1 MSCRSHKH
9 RSIPRRVSAA
19 AGVLGL
25 GAGLLAGTA
34 ILAAAP
40 ASAIPIPPSTSS
52 CTYNGSPLGFAA
64 SNTAG
69 TPVTVNCTGL
79 PANTLLI
86 VAQTSPL
93 AGVISPSSAA
103 TSEADLS
110 TGMAVTTDASGDLTA
125 TITVT
130 ATGGTPGFSALDKKA
145 VCPPTQAQVNAGLT
159 NCVVTVA
166 DLATTTGLNFGN
178 IIYGTQPVPKRPT
191 LVLKPSH
198 IGKSGATLT
207 ASDKAGACPTPV
219 KATSRCW
226 WGAALTGAPNAPA
239 GVPGFTVLMAGKPRS
254 NTLAAS
260 PAVYCFKGATAAAC
274 SRASR
279 GHPGRSAFERDHY
292 HLPRVHGGH
301 PRSDSPRTQHH
312 ARSGQ
317 WPKQYGQGRGGLVR
331 QRSGGREQLLN
342 SLLAEQAA
350 RAVTPARAALC

>member
-1 MSCRSHKH
+1 MSCPSHRH

-64 SNTAG
+64 SNTTG

-93 AGVISPSSAA
+93 AGVISPSSSA

-110 TGMAVTTDASGDLTA
+110 TAVAVTTDASGDFTT

-178 IIYGTQPVPKRPT
+178 IIYPTQPTPDRPT
-191 LVLKPSH
+191 LALTPRH
-198 IGKSGATLT
+198 IGKGGGTVT
-207 ASDKAGACPTPV
+207 ASDTAGACPTPV

-226 WGAALTGAPNAPA
+226 WGAALTGAPNAAA

-274 SRASR
+274 SGLPAGTLVPPHLSGTITISR
-279 GHPGRSAFERDHY
+279 VFIAGTHEVIALEPNTTPDPGNGPSNT
-292 HLPRVHGGH
+292 V
-301 PRSDSPRTQHH
+301 
-312 ARSGQ
+312 
-317 WPKQYGQGRGGLVR
+317 
-331 QRSGGREQLLN
+331 
-342 SLLAEQAA
+342 
-350 RAVTPARAALC
+350 RAVADLCVSALTTANSC

>member
-1 MSCRSHKH
+1 MSRPSHCRGSVL
-9 RSIPRRVSAA
+9 RRACAA
-19 AGVLGL
+19 AGALGL
-25 GAGLLAGTA
+25 GAGLIGGTA
-34 ILAAAP
+34 ILAATP

-52 CTYNGSPLGFAA
+52 CTYNGSPVAFAA
-64 SNTAG
+64 SNTTG

-103 TSEADLS
+103 TQEADLS
-110 TGMAVTTDASGDLTA
+110 TGKAVTTSATGTLSA

-130 ATGGTPGFSALDKKA
+130 ATGGSPGFSALDKKA

-178 IIYGTQPVPKRPT
+178 IIYGTQPTPHRPT
-191 LVLKPSH
+191 LALTPSH
-198 IGKSGATLT
+198 IGKGGGTLT

-226 WGAALTGAPNAPA
+226 WGAALTGAPNAAA
-239 GVPGFTVLMAGKPRS
+239 GVPGFTVPVHGKPAS

-260 PAVYCFKGATAAAC
+260 PAIYCFKVATAAAC
-274 SRASR
+274 S
-279 GHPGRSAFERDHY
+279 GLPVGTLIGP
-292 HLPRVHGGH
+292 HLSGTIAYPQLGHGGP
-301 PRSDSPRTQHH
+301 PRSGSPRTQHH

-317 WPKQYGQGRGGLVR
+317 WPKQYGQSQGVR
-331 QRSGGREQLLN
+331 VRHQRCAPAVLKRLLG
-342 SLLAEQAA
+342 
-350 RAVTPARAALC
+350 

>member
-1 MSCRSHKH
+1 MSRRSHCH
-9 RSIPRRVSAA
+9 GSRLRRARTVTGAL
-19 AGVLGL
+19 VL
-25 GAGLLAGTA
+25 GAGLLGGTA
-34 ILAAAP
+34 LMAATP

-52 CTYNGSPLGFAA
+52 CTYNGSPVAFGA
-64 SNTAG
+64 SNTTG

-110 TGMAVTTDASGDLTA
+110 TGTAVTTDASGNLTA

-130 ATGGTPGFSALDKKA
+130 ATGGSPGFSALDKKA

-178 IIYGTQPVPKRPT
+178 IVYGTQPTPHRPT
-191 LVLKPSH
+191 LALTPSS
-198 IGKSGATLT
+198 IARAGGTLT
-207 ASDKAGACPTPV
+207 ASDKPGACPTPV

-226 WGAALTGAPNAPA
+226 WGAALTGAPNAAA
-239 GVPGFTVLMAGKPRS
+239 GVPGFFTPIHSMLTG
-254 NTLAAS
+254 NTLAAT

-274 SRASR
+274 SGLPVGTLIGPHLSGTITLPHLGPVAHQEVVALEPNTTPDPGNGPNNTVRAR
-279 GHPGRSAFERDHY
+279 TF
-292 HLPRVHGGH
+292 VCVIGGG
-301 PRSDSPRTQHH
+301 S
-312 ARSGQ
+312 
-317 WPKQYGQGRGGLVR
+317 
-331 QRSGGREQLLN
+331 
-342 SLLAEQAA
+342 
-350 RAVTPARAALC
+350 C

>member
-1 MSCRSHKH
+1 MSHRSHYR
-9 RSIPRRVSAA
+9 RSVPRRACAA
-19 AGVLGL
+19 AGALGL

-34 ILAAAP
+34 ILAATP

-64 SNTAG
+64 SNTTG
-69 TPVTVNCTGL
+69 TPVTVVCTGL

-110 TGMAVTTDASGDLTA
+110 TGTAVTTDASGNLSA

-130 ATGGTPGFSALDKKA
+130 ATGGSPSFAALDKKA

-178 IIYGTQPVPKRPT
+178 IIYGSQPMPHRPT
-191 LVLKPSH
+191 LALSPSS
-198 IGKSGATLT
+198 IGKGGGTLT

-219 KATSRCW
+219 TAKSRCW
-226 WGAALTGAPNAPA
+226 WGAALTGAPNPGA
-239 GVPGFTVLMAGKPRS
+239 GVPGLITPIHSQPVP
-254 NTLAAS
+254 NTLAVTS
-260 PAVYCFKGATAAAC
+260 PVYCFKNATAPAC
-274 SRASR
+274 AGLPVGTLVGPKLS
-279 GHPGRSAFERDHY
+279 GTIT
-292 HLPRVHGGH
+292 LPRLGPVLHQEVVALEPNTTPDPGNG
-301 PRSDSPRTQHH
+301 PSNT
-312 ARSGQ
+312 
-317 WPKQYGQGRGGLVR
+317 V
-331 QRSGGREQLLN
+331 
-342 SLLAEQAA
+342 
-350 RAVTPARAALC
+350 RAVTFVCVTSAAHASC

>member
-1 MSCRSHKH
+1 MEGFMSCRSHSR
-9 RSIPRRVSAA
+9 RSIARRVSAA

-52 CTYNGSPLGFAA
+52 CTYNGSPLGFGA

-69 TPVTVNCTGL
+69 TPVTVSCTGL
-79 PANTLLI
+79 PPSTLLI

-110 TGMAVTTDASGDLTA
+110 TGMAVMTDGSGNLSA

-130 ATGGTPGFSALDKKA
+130 ATGGTPAFSALDKKA

-178 IIYGTQPVPKRPT
+178 IIYGTQPTPHRPT
-191 LVLKPSH
+191 LALTPSS
-198 IGKSGATLT
+198 IGKGGGTLT

-226 WGAALTGAPNAPA
+226 WGAALTGAPNAAA
-239 GVPGFTVLMAGKPRS
+239 GVPGFTTPIHSLPAS

-260 PAVYCFKGATAAAC
+260 PAVYCFKAATAAAC
-274 SRASR
+274 SGLPVGTLIGPHLS
-279 GHPGRSAFERDHY
+279 GTIT
-292 HLPRVHGGH
+292 LPRLGPV
-301 PRSDSPRTQHH
+301 
-312 ARSGQ
+312 A
-317 WPKQYGQGRGGLVR
+317 KQEVVALEPNTVPDPGNGPANTVR
-331 QRSGGREQLLN
+331 
-342 SLLAEQAA
+342 A
-350 RAVTPARAALC
+350 RAFVCVTSAALTQC